1 MNITEAKYVVDHL
14 SNTNQSITTII
25 DGETW
30 SVPISEGNRHYQAI
44 LEWAKIDG
52 NTIEEAD

>member
-25 DGETW
+25 DGKTW

-44 LEWAKIDG
+44 LEWEAIDG
-52 NTIEEAD
+52 NTIEDAD